1 MIYKYQHIK
10 AIPAALHNAA
20 DTLGVYLPKLAELD
34 AFLAKLVED
43 DKHQFIGM
51 RVLRRGQLIFNGTY
65 GAQTPGGEPLFEDA
79 IYPMQSVTKTF
90 TATCAAILQ
99 ERGAFSYWD
108 TVQHWF
114 PEFHGDGKEG
124 VALWHCLC
132 HTTGMS
138 DGKINEYAETF
149 WDGIC
154 GGYPWKITDDRD
166 KYREFLDK
174 ARDALGLPQPDD
186 PNSDDDVS
194 RTLYMSAPLEFKPGS
209 TYNYVSFSYELIR
222 DLIERCSGQ
231 TLEQFAREN
240 IFGPLGMSDSCWHL
254 PEELRPRFARR
265 LPEDKGGEYLNS
277 VHMMESTSPTGGLK
291 SSLADLERFAQMFL
305 QGGTIN
311 GIRILSPAS
320 VRLMT
325 KDMNEKLPPSQWLGR
340 ELSSSWGLGWDV
352 KNGKI
357 DDLGM
362 LRSER
367 SYNHCGFGGARLL
380 VDPDA
385 ELVVSMYM
393 CEKRPESF
401 NDDMGNFT
409 NILYSSLD

>member
-1 MIYKYQHIK
+1 
-10 AIPAALHNAA
+10 
-20 DTLGVYLPKLAELD
+20 
-34 AFLAKLVED
+34 
-43 DKHQFIGM
+43 
-51 RVLRRGQLIFNGTY
+51 
-65 GAQTPGGEPLFEDA
+65 
-79 IYPMQSVTKTF
+79 MQSVTKTF

-114 PEFHGDGKEG
+114 PEFQGEGKEG
-124 VALWHCLC
+124 IALWHCLC

-138 DGKINEYAETF
+138 DSKINEYSETF
-149 WDGIC
+149 WNGIC
-154 GGYPWKITDDRD
+154 GGYPWNVAKDNDQ
-166 KYREFLDK
+166 YRAILDK
-174 ARDALGLPQPDD
+174 ARAMLELPQPDEPHND
-186 PNSDDDVS
+186 YDVRLRLS
-194 RTLYMSAPLEFKPGS
+194 MSAPLEFKPGS
-209 TYNYVSFSYELIR
+209 TYNYVSFSYNLIR
-222 DLIERCSGQ
+222 DLIERLSGQ

-240 IFGPLGMSDSCWHL
+240 IFEPLGMSDSYWHL
-254 PEELRPRFARR
+254 PEDLRPRFVKRS
-265 LPEDKGGEYLNS
+265 PEDKGGEYLSS
-277 VHMMESTSPTGGLK
+277 VHMMEELSPTGGLK

-367 SYNHCGFGGARLL
+367 SYNHSGYGGARLL

-393 CEKRPESF
+393 CEKHPESY